1 MIQCYVSFLC
11 DSDTRAV
18 IPPSHCTCNNDRY
31 RRTSQFLF
39 RLKTRVLTQGV
50 PDTICG
56 REQVGKVSVDV
67 LLSSVRNEKNKAVL
81 DRLLNFPVWKSQ
93 GLRCEHAVR
102 QQWWWCPPPWRSV
115 QELVINECLL
125 HFTQSVV
132 VLLSLHRQGLH
143 LLRWIDALFAY
154 SCHPQAVRYFHKVII
169 LMHKFWCCHFLRNE
183 LCHFLRNP
191 PGILS
196 NLCKRQQ

>member
-1 MIQCYVSFLC
+1 MFFDTPKCQAEDSLTAQSLRTVFKDKTAFMIQCYVSFLC

-102 QQWWWCPPPWRSV
+102 QQWWWCPPP
-115 QELVINECLL
+115 
-125 HFTQSVV
+125 
-132 VLLSLHRQGLH
+132 
-143 LLRWIDALFAY
+143 
-154 SCHPQAVRYFHKVII
+154 
-169 LMHKFWCCHFLRNE
+169 
-183 LCHFLRNP
+183 
-191 PGILS
+191 
-196 NLCKRQQ
+196 